1 MDKYVKTGSFKRDIM
16 NLIQTNHQIKTR
28 LKAISML
35 RVSISFW
42 HCSSCVKHGASGS
55 ESVAKVIWTYKGG
68 VYSAWGEKWKEP

>member
-1 MDKYVKTGSFKRDIM
+1 
-16 NLIQTNHQIKTR
+16 
-28 LKAISML
+28 ML
-35 RVSISFW
+35 RVSTSFW